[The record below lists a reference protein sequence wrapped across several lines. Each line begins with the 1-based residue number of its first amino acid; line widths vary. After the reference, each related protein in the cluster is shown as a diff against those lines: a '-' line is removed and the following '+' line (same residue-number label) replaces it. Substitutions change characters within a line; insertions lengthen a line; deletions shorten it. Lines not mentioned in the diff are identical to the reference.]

1 MPAVPKKRS
10 KGLRKDKKA
19 RAPGK
24 QPICGLHA
32 AAKCAGVHLK
42 TAADVDDFRKKCF
55 AHGLLDQRNCNW
67 VGGTR
72 HSERVRICE
81 HFGCTVS
88 LSHYNLVHGN
98 GKTSAKS
105 LLKNAQF
112 FKTKDQYML
121 QVHKHAGGVRAQQRH
136 EEKTPGQ
143 RPPWQANEARE
154 RTCVP
159 DPELEPLFRQRACR
173 GGCLMRTC

>member
-1 MPAVPKKRS
+1 
-10 KGLRKDKKA
+10 
-19 RAPGK
+19 
-24 QPICGLHA
+24 
-32 AAKCAGVHLK
+32 
-42 TAADVDDFRKKCF
+42 
-55 AHGLLDQRNCNW
+55 
-67 VGGTR
+67 
-72 HSERVRICE
+72 
-81 HFGCTVS
+81 
-88 LSHYNLVHGN
+88 
-98 GKTSAKS
+98 
-105 LLKNAQF
+105 
-112 FKTKDQYML
+112 ML